1 MVWLWRTFGWE
12 LVILL
17 ALVIVLALASLSH
30 AQCAGGSCSTGRTV
44 QRVRVTTV
52 QRHGLFYLHRHHAA
66 VFRLRS
72 CR

>member
-52 QRHGLFYLHRHHAA
+52 QRGLFRHHHAA